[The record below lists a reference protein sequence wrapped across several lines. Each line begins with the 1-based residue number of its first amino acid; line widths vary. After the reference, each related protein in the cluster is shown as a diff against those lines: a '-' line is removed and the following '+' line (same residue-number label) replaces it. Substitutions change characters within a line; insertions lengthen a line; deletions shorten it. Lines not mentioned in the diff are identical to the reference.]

1 MVGTGAPSDR
11 RTRGRGRGLRRLW
24 RRVRRAATWRVA
36 TTVGLILASFA
47 IVTASLTGPPSR
59 ATIFRTDPVLR
70 AMGVPEDGP
79 DIAFEALAAVPN
91 LSVSPR
97 FVLPLVRDAGKRRL
111 APLPPPEPA
120 VAAAAPA
127 ESPVPAAPEPAAPG
141 PAEERPT
148 LTALVEAPPSKEVR
162 EAAVPSQTP
171 PPLVALKPRVM
182 SAPLTTAVMIAPVL
196 PRRSAPAPKG
206 APELAIVIDD
216 LGPAAGL
223 SERATRL
230 PVPVTLSFL
239 PYAEGLD
246 GMTAA
251 ARSRGHEIFLHLPME
266 PMGSPNPGPNAIFV
280 DLEPQE
286 LEHRL
291 AWAFERVPL
300 ATGVNNH
307 MGSRATSD
315 PETMLKVLQEVR
327 RHGLAFVDS
336 RTSPMSVGDGLA
348 AQLGIPHAA
357 RDVFLDNNPLPGAIQ
372 QMLGVAERLARK
384 RGYAL
389 AIGHPY
395 PSTLAVLEHWLPDA
409 EERGLRIVRAKDL
422 IASLQCREAEPVQ
435 VAACIGPDCAPPPC

>member
-11 RTRGRGRGLRRLW
+11 RTRGRSRGLRRLW
-24 RRVRRAATWRVA
+24 RRVRRASTWRVA
-36 TTVGLILASFA
+36 ATLGLILASLEV
-47 IVTASLTGPPSR
+47 VTASLTGPPSR
-59 ATIFRTDPVLR
+59 ATVFRTDPVLR

-79 DIAFEALAAVPN
+79 DIAFEALAAVPS

-97 FVLPLVRDAGKRRL
+97 FVLPLVRDTAKRRL
-111 APLPPPEPA
+111 EPLPPPEPA
-120 VAAAAPA
+120 VAAAPPVEDATPAPSVLA
-127 ESPVPAAPEPAAPG
+127 LSEEEPTPVPSIQAPS
-141 PAEERPT
+141 
-148 LTALVEAPPSKEVR
+148 SKAVG
-162 EAAVPSQTP
+162 EAAVPSGTL
-171 PPLVALKPRVM
+171 PPLVALKPKVTT
-182 SAPLTTAVMIAPVL
+182 APLTTAVMIAPAL
-196 PRRSAPAPKG
+196 PRHAAPVLKG

-216 LGPAAGL
+216 LGPAASL

-239 PYAEGLD
+239 PYAQGLD
-246 GMTAA
+246 TLTAA
-251 ARSRGHEIFLHLPME
+251 ARSHGHEIFLHLPME
-266 PMGSPNPGPNAIFV
+266 PMGSPNPGPNAILV

-286 LEHRL
+286 LDHRL

-395 PSTLAVLEHWLPDA
+395 PSTLAVLERWLPDA

-422 IASLQCREAEPVQ
+422 IASLQCHDAEPVQ
-435 VAACIGPDCAPPPC
+435 VAACLGPDCAPPPC